1 MPLDTMQSNMAA
13 GVPEV
18 GKHTFSF
25 RIALAGLTNAD
36 VLTSF
41 VPGFKFAIEKVMFA
55 VQAAV
60 TTAAKLA
67 TITPKI
73 DAVAITGGVL
83 ALTSAN
89 CTPKGKV
96 LTGTTVTGANDDNL
110 GSDTS
115 SITLTASAVTAFVEG
130 DGELIII
137 LRNREVGIP

>member
-1 MPLDTMQSNMAA
+1 MQSNMAA

-36 VLTSF
+36 ILTSF

-73 DAVAITGGVL
+73 DAVDITGGVL

-89 CTPKGKV
+89 CTPKGTV
-96 LTGTTVTGANDDNL
+96 LTGTAVTGANDDNL

-115 SITLTASAVTAFVEG
+115 AITLTASAVTAFVEG

>member
-67 TITPKI
+67 TITTKV
-73 DAVAITGGVL
+73 DAVAIMGGVL

-130 DGELIII
+130 DGELIVII
-137 LRNREVGIP
+137 RNREVGIP

>member
-1 MPLDTMQSNMAA
+1 MPLDNMQSNMAA
-13 GVPEV
+13 GVPEI

-67 TITPKI
+67 TITTKV
-73 DAVAITGGVL
+73 DDVAITGGVL

-89 CTPKGKV
+89 CTPKGTV

-130 DGELIII
+130 DGELIVII
-137 LRNREVGIP
+137 RNREVGIP

>member
-36 VLTSF
+36 ILTSF

-89 CTPKGKV
+89 CTPKGAV

-115 SITLTASAVTAFVEG
+115 AITLTASAVTAFVEG

>member
-1 MPLDTMQSNMAA
+1 MQSNMAA

>member
-67 TITPKI
+67 TITTKV

>member
-13 GVPEV
+13 DVPEV

-36 VLTSF
+36 ILTSF

-89 CTPKGKV
+89 CTPKGTV
-96 LTGTTVTGANDDNL
+96 LTGTAVTGASDDNL

-115 SITLTASAVTAFVEG
+115 AITLTASAVTAFVEG